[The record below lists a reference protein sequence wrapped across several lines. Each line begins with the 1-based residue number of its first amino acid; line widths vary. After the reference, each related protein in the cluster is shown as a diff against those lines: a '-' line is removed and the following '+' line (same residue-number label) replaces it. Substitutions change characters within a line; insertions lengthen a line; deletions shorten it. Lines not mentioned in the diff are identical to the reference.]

1 MLMRNPCECRKYPG
15 TTIVTDSVTSNGLT
29 QFIKDQ
35 GGKHFR
41 YKRGYKN
48 VISKGIELNEQGEET
63 NLMMETRCALSAT
76 DLSMVVSGGQFAI
89 IITVLVRPQIAGA
102 H

>member
-1 MLMRNPCECRKYPG
+1 MECCLCCRKYPG

-48 VISKGIELNEQGEET
+48 VISKGIELNDQGEET
-63 NLMMETRCALSAT
+63 NLMMETRCALHA
-76 DLSMVVSGGQFAI
+76 AI
-89 IITVLVRPQIAGA
+89 NVCAVQ
-102 H
+102 

>member
-1 MLMRNPCECRKYPG
+1 MRSCIILSSVLNLIVTPCCRNFPG
-15 TTIVTDSVTSNGLT
+15 TTIVTDSVTSLGLT
-29 QFIKDQ
+29 KFITEQ

-63 NLMMETRCALSAT
+63 HLMMETR
-76 DLSMVVSGGQFAI
+76 
-89 IITVLVRPQIAGA
+89 
-102 H
+102 